1 LALLKVSG
9 ETQKGGETMKLLTP
23 FYGKHLECGATLID
37 VRNWQLAAVYT
48 SVEEEY
54 RMVRERAGFIDYS
67 FQSAIAVA
75 GRDAFSFL
83 QKILVNDLRK
93 ISPGKAIYSSILD
106 ETGKMLDDTIVFWVE
121 ENLFIVNGLFAKR
134 QTIEWLKKN
143 APGFEVSIIERGT
156 CFLALQGPKSR
167 DVLQKAVNLK
177 DLPYFSLMQDKLGEI
192 PVLIARVGF
201 SGELGYELYVYPE
214 YAHELWDTII
224 ELGKEYNVG
233 PYGMGVSGILTIEKG
248 YLTSVDF
255 YEGATP
261 LEVGLGWTV
270 GFDKEDFIGKEAL
283 LKRRSEGLKTKLM
296 GFEVSDP
303 KVVASANDNLIK
315 EGRVVGQVT
324 YRGVYGPAIGK
335 SLGRGGVEI
344 RYANEGE
351 ELELE
356 HEGKRTKVKMA
367 RPRWYDPENKIV
379 RG

>member
-1 LALLKVSG
+1 
-9 ETQKGGETMKLLTP
+9 MKLLTP

>member
-1 LALLKVSG
+1 
-9 ETQKGGETMKLLTP
+9 MKLLTP
-23 FYGKHLECGATLID
+23 FYGKHLEYGATLID
-37 VRNWQLAAVYT
+37 VRGWQLVAVYT

-83 QKILVNDLRK
+83 QKILDNDLRK

-106 ETGKMLDDTIVFWVE
+106 ETGKILDDTIVFWVE
-121 ENLFIVNGLFAKR
+121 ENLFIINGLFTKK
-134 QTIEWLKKN
+134 QTIEWLKKH

-167 DVLQKAVNLK
+167 EVLQKAVNLK
-177 DLPYFSLMQDKLGEI
+177 DLPYFTLKEDKLGDI
-192 PVLIARVGF
+192 PVLIARAGF
-201 SGELGYELYVYPE
+201 SGEIGYELYVYPE

-233 PYGMGVSGILTIEKG
+233 PYGMGVSAILAIEKG
-248 YLTSVDF
+248 YLTGGDF
-255 YEGATP
+255 YEGSTP
-261 LEVGLGWTV
+261 LELGIGWTV
-270 GFDKEDFIGKEAL
+270 AFDKRDFIGREAL

-315 EGRVVGQVT
+315 EGKVVGQVT

-335 SLGRGGVEI
+335 SLGRGWVEI
-344 RYANEGE
+344 EYANEGE

-356 HEGKRTKVKMA
+356 HEGKRTKVKLA

-379 RG
+379 RD

>member
-1 LALLKVSG
+1 MMKG
-9 ETQKGGETMKLLTP
+9 EEPMKLLTP

-93 ISPGKAIYSSILD
+93 ISPGEAIYSSILD

-134 QTIEWLKKN
+134 QTMEWLKKN
-143 APGFEVSIIERGT
+143 AAGFEVSIIERGT

-167 DVLQKAVNLK
+167 DVLQKAVELK
-177 DLPYFSLMQDKLGEI
+177 GLPYFSLKQDKLGEI

-214 YAHELWDTII
+214 YAHELWDAII

-248 YLTSVDF
+248 YLTAVDF

-283 LKRRSEGLKTKLM
+283 LKRGSEGLKTKLM
-296 GFEVSDP
+296 GFEVADP
-303 KVVASANDNLIK
+303 KVVASANDNLVK
-315 EGRVVGQVT
+315 EGKVVGQVT

-335 SLGRGGVEI
+335 SLGRGRVEM